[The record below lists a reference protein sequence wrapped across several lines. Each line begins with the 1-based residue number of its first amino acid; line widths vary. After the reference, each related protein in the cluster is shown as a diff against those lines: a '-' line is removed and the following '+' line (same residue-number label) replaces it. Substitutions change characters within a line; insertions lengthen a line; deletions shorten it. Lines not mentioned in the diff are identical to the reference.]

1 MADPTDE
8 EHLDNPTNSEPE
20 NPSVESIP
28 ANDTET
34 INPTQETKNMEVHP
48 HLHSHGKKNW
58 KSYLWE
64 FLMLFLAVFCGFLAE
79 YQLEHT
85 IEHNREKEFI
95 ISMIEDAQTDTANIH
110 RSLCL
115 NKQRILNMDSLAQLC
130 FNYDV
135 TKNYDFSIYRLYR
148 SAMKHPELVSP
159 TERTLSQL
167 KNAGGMRLIRK
178 KNAVDKIII
187 YDDAGKKL
195 KEQQEFYE
203 LYQNELGKHAFELL
217 NFRYYDPGKNTGL
230 AVSPKLLN
238 NDKVKLIVFGNLV
251 SVYDGILIY
260 YNMRLQQM
268 DKDAVNLIN
277 TLRKEYDIE

>member
-1 MADPTDE
+1 MEDHTDE
-8 EHLDNPTNSEPE
+8 EPLDNPTNSESE
-20 NPSVESIP
+20 NPSGELIP
-28 ANDTET
+28 ANETET
-34 INPTQETKNMEVHP
+34 INPNKEIENMEVH
-48 HLHSHGKKNW
+48 HHSHPHGKKNW

-110 RSLCL
+110 RSLSL

-130 FNYDV
+130 FNYEV
-135 TKNYDFSIYRLYR
+135 TKNYDSSIYRFYR
-148 SAMKHPELVSP
+148 TAIKHPELVSP

-217 NFRYYDPGKNTGL
+217 NFRYYNPSKYAGL

-238 NDKVKLIVFGNLV
+238 NDKLKLIVFGNLV
-251 SVYDGILIY
+251 TVYGGVLMY
-260 YNMRLQQM
+260 YNIRLQEM
-268 DKDAVNLIN
+268 DKDATALID
-277 TLRKEYDIE
+277 TLRKEYHIE

>member
-1 MADPTDE
+1 MEDHTDE
-8 EHLDNPTNSEPE
+8 EHLDNPKNSESE
-20 NPSVESIP
+20 NPSGELIP
-28 ANDTET
+28 ANETET
-34 INPTQETKNMEVHP
+34 IIPNQEIENMEVH
-48 HLHSHGKKNW
+48 HHSHAHGKKNW

-110 RSLCL
+110 RSLSL

-130 FNYDV
+130 FNYEV
-135 TKNYDFSIYRLYR
+135 AKNYDSSIYWYYR
-148 SAMKHPELVSP
+148 TAMKHPELVSP

-217 NFRYYDPGKNTGL
+217 NFRYYNPGKYTGL

-251 SVYDGILIY
+251 SVYEGVLIY
-260 YNMRLQQM
+260 YNIRLQEM
-268 DKDAVNLIN
+268 DKDAIALIN
-277 TLRKEYDIE
+277 TLRKEYHIE